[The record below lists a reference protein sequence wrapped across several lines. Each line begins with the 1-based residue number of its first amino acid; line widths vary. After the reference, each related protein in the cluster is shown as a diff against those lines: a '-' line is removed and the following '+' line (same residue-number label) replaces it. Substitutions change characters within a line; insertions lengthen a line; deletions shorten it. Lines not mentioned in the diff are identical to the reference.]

1 MKWFSRFFSDNADNA
16 SGELNAFLGAG
27 THFTGQLE
35 FTGSVRIDGRFQ
47 GVITSPGTLILG
59 HEAVVKG
66 EIRVAN
72 LNSNGCI
79 IGTVVAERGAHLHEH
94 ALFDGRIVT
103 PRLSMDEGAVLNG
116 SIEMPRG
123 DKTLAVDDLAE
134 LEGDSVPVLP
144 TASVKPAV
152 AGAAMSAAT
161 MSAAAM
167 SDSRDE
173 DPEGDGD

>member
-1 MKWFSRFFSDNADNA
+1 MKWFSRFFSDSADNQ
-16 SGELNAFLGAG
+16 SGELNAFLGTG
-27 THFTGQLE
+27 THFTGQLD
-35 FTGSVRIDGRFQ
+35 FTGSVRIDGQFQ

-79 IGTVVAERGAHLHEH
+79 VGTVVAERGAHLHEH

-123 DKTLAVDDLAE
+123 QKATAVDGLDE
-134 LEGDSVPVLP
+134 LEVDAVPVLP
-144 TASVKPAV
+144 TASALTATAV
-152 AGAAMSAAT
+152 M
-161 MSAAAM
+161 AAA
-167 SDSRDE
+167 SQAEQAPAQPLAGDE
-173 DPEGDGD
+173 DEDGG

>member
-1 MKWFSRFFSDNADNA
+1 MKWFSRFFSDNADNQ
-16 SGELNAFLGAG
+16 SGELNAFLGTG
-27 THFTGQLE
+27 TQFTGQLE

-123 DKTLAVDDLAE
+123 DKSLAVDDLADLTE
-134 LEGDSVPVLP
+134 LESDSVPVLP
-144 TASVKPAV
+144 TA
-152 AGAAMSAAT
+152 G
-161 MSAAAM
+161 SAAAAM
-167 SDSRDE
+167 TASADQ
-173 DPEGDGD
+173 DPEGDGA

>member
-1 MKWFSRFFSDNADNA
+1 MKWFSRFFSDNADNQ
-16 SGELNAFLGAG
+16 SGELNAFLGTG
-27 THFTGQLE
+27 TQFTGQLE

-123 DKTLAVDDLAE
+123 DKTVAVDDLTE

-144 TASVKPAV
+144 TASAAAV
-152 AGAAMSAAT
+152 T
-161 MSAAAM
+161 AAAM
-167 SDSRDE
+167 MTASGDE
-173 DPEGDGD
+173 DPEGDGA

>member
-16 SGELNAFLGAG
+16 SGELNAFMGAG
-27 THFTGQLE
+27 TQFTGQLE

-123 DKTLAVDDLAE
+123 DKTIAVDDLSE
-134 LEGDSVPVLP
+134 LEGDGVPVLP
-144 TASVKPAV
+144 TAS
-152 AGAAMSAAT
+152 AAMSVTAMTAAVA
-161 MSAAAM
+161 AAAM
-167 SDSRDE
+167 TTTGDD